1 MSKRQRWEYRNM
13 VTKEMDD
20 ESFVGAAL
28 YHGRLE
34 AREEGHEE
42 GLKEGIQKQQIETAR
57 KMLGKGY
64 SVEEIVDCTGI
75 SIEDLAAL
83 TAANAQ

>member
-1 MSKRQRWEYRNM
+1 MSKKQRYEYYSV

-34 AREEGHEE
+34 AREEGREE
-42 GLKEGIQKQQIETAR
+42 GLKEGIQKQQIESAR
-57 KMLGKGY
+57 KMLKNNIP
-64 SVEEIVDCTGI
+64 VEVIVDCTGL
-75 SIEDLAAL
+75 SKDEVLAI
-83 TAANAQ
+83 AAKA